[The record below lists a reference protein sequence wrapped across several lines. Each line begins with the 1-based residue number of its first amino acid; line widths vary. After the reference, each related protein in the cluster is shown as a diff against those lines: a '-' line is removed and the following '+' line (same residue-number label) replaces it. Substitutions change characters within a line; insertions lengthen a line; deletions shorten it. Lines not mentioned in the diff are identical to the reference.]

1 MELMRFLPIRALP
14 LPGESRYLFSFDFDD
29 TLFTL
34 GGPAGER
41 RSFFRLMRAL
51 RARYGV
57 LWGINTGRD
66 PVYLR
71 EGLMDMFQDDPEAF
85 APDFTVTMERNVH
98 LADAEGRLMPG
109 VCWNDACA
117 VAHDSLFSRY
127 GRMLEE
133 LMEHLEKQF
142 SGLELQ
148 RQQHDA
154 FSLVVDDARGLDAVS
169 GVIHGTVAPYEEIV
183 TQRAGPYLRFSHRD
197 YNKGTALAFVA
208 SRFGIPHAHAA
219 IFGDGHN
226 DLDAMRNLPEAFR
239 CCPSNAADEVK
250 AMVASGHGY
259 ISPKARTMGV
269 LDGLVNGALPHFGM
283 RTDVLKAAERKR
295 GADEPLAE

>member
-1 MELMRFLPIRALP
+1 MELMRFLPLRALP
-14 LPGESRYLFSFDFDD
+14 LSGGPRYLFSFDFDD

-34 GGPAGER
+34 SGSAGER
-41 RSFFRLMRAL
+41 RDFFRIMRRL
-51 RARYGV
+51 RTEYGV

-71 EGLMDMFQDDPEAF
+71 EGLMDMFHDDPDAF

-98 LADAEGRLMPG
+98 LADEEGKLMP
-109 VCWNDACA
+109 CLSWNEACA
-117 VAHDSLFSRY
+117 VAHEALFLRY
-127 GRMLEE
+127 GSMLEE
-133 LMEHLEKQF
+133 LLEHLEHRF
-142 SGLELQ
+142 AGLELQ

-154 FSLVVDDARGLDAVS
+154 FSLVVNDARGLDAVS
-169 GVIHGTVAPYEEIV
+169 GVIDGTVAPYEELV

-208 SRFGIPHAHAA
+208 SRFGVPQSRTA

-226 DLDAMRNLPEAFR
+226 DLDAMNCLPEAFR

-250 AMVASGHGY
+250 ALVAAGCGY
-259 ISPKARTMGV
+259 ISPEPRTRGV
-269 LDGLVNGALPHFGM
+269 LDGLANGVLPHFRM
-283 RTDVLKAAERKR
+283 KVED
-295 GADEPLAE
+295 

>member
-1 MELMRFLPIRALP
+1 MELMRYLPVVALP
-14 LPGESRYLFSFDFDD
+14 PPVKARYLFSFDFDD

-34 GGPAGER
+34 GGPAAER
-41 RSFFRLMRAL
+41 RRFFRIMRGL
-51 RARYGV
+51 RRDYGV

-71 EGLMDMFQDDPEAF
+71 EGLMDMFHDDPEGF

-109 VCWNDACA
+109 VSWNDACS

-127 GRMLEE
+127 GCMLEE
-133 LMEHLEKQF
+133 LMEHLEQRF
-142 SGLELQ
+142 SGLELR
-148 RQQHDA
+148 RQQYDA
-154 FSLVVDDARGLDAVS
+154 FSLVVNDARGLDAVS

-208 SRFGIPHAHAA
+208 SQWGIPHACAA

-226 DLDAMRNLPEAFR
+226 DLDAMRHLPEAFR
-239 CCPSNAADEVK
+239 CCPSNAAEEVK
-250 AMVASGHGY
+250 EMVAAGHGY
-259 ISPKARTMGV
+259 MSQKPRTLGV

-283 RTDVLKAAERKR
+283 E
-295 GADEPLAE
+295 GAWLEDGDSCME